1 MANQVHKQRQQHEVV
16 HQQEE
21 QQEQRQRNVNYS
33 SDDDYDSDNDN
44 EPELAFETTTTRKK
58 FVNRVTGI
66 GGAGTS
72 VAIDTTDTLTD
83 RVMKRNLQRY
93 NLETTRGSNDPVI
106 LAKQNVRLA
115 RIFAAGSAQ
124 LLYRAPAAIFMP
136 SLREDVADT
145 AKVMAGCIGKGVVN
159 TTKMAG
165 MTAVNLVKGTAS
177 LAAFPI
183 ASLFQGVRGL
193 YRMIRGRKAPEEEGS
208 ISGRLFRS
216 AYANLLGP
224 IRNLMSIPLR
234 AIATVASPFYT
245 IAKSILALG
254 FKLTVENIG
263 KLADNIQFLWGKHKI
278 SKEYDPQ
285 RAEIREEYEQ
295 DIARIKEEFDQ
306 EIAQIRQIADKDER
320 EAQLKA
326 KEKEKKETL
335 AERAEQKKNE
345 LDRINEQVR
354 DQAEKEVKVDNFVG
368 NAVHAIGKYFF
379 YVNGTKTEITKRHRV
394 TFWQSPSISRG
405 KEADYGWFMKLC
417 TLFNGLNV
425 GQIRPLTEK
434 EHMMCAEIMY
444 NLEGVD
450 GGKVIKDFD
459 NSEVKE
465 QRHNWFV
472 NIFKRIGDQGW
483 ISLVTGGDMGKW
495 GIAPRRN
502 DIYGTN
508 RNEAVDYNNMQ
519 QI

>member
-1 MANQVHKQRQQHEVV
+1 MANQVHKHRQQHEVV
-16 HQQEE
+16 YQQEE
-21 QQEQRQRNVNYS
+21 QQEQRQRNLDDS
-33 SDDDYDSDNDN
+33 SDYESSSEVDDQ
-44 EPELAFETTTTRKK
+44 LIETTTTRKK
-58 FVNRVTGI
+58 FSSNVGGI
-66 GGAGTS
+66 GSGAS
-72 VAIDTTDTLTD
+72 ILIDSTDTLTD

-93 NLETTRGSNDPVI
+93 NLDSTRGSNDPVI

-115 RIFAAGSAQ
+115 KIFAAGSAQ

-136 SLREDVADT
+136 SLRGDVKDT

-263 KLADNIQFLWGKHKI
+263 KLADKIQFLWGQHKI

-295 DIARIKEEFDQ
+295 DIARIKREFDQ

-354 DQAEKEVKVDNFVG
+354 DQAEKEVEVDNFVG

-379 YVNGTKTEITKRHRV
+379 YVNGTETKITKRHRV

-405 KEADYGWFMKLC
+405 KEASYGWFMKLC

-444 NLEGVD
+444 NLESVD
-450 GGKVIKDFD
+450 GGKMKGAAEGG
-459 NSEVKE
+459 S
-465 QRHNWFV
+465 HNWFV

-502 DIYGTN
+502 DIYDNFT
-508 RNEAVDYNNMQ
+508 EAVDYNNMQ